1 MPNMPDWVTLVKP
14 RPSQGN
20 YIITLRREI
29 HVALDIAF
37 DRLPTRPP
45 VGCSGVKI
53 PATASV
59 KNYANTTGK
68 TLLYICIRLYG
79 ATTGRRYETI
89 CPSCEK
95 REGKKKGA
103 PGMIDFYAEREI
115 LELKDGKVRVEFS
128 FCCYP
133 KDHRIGDN
141 EYL

>member
-1 MPNMPDWVTLVKP
+1 MPDWITLIKP
-14 RPSQGN
+14 RPSPGEH
-20 YIITLRREI
+20 IITLRREI
-29 HVALDIAF
+29 HVAIDIGF
-37 DRLPTRPP
+37 DRLPRRPP
-45 VGCSGVKI
+45 AGCSGIKI
-53 PATASV
+53 PATSSV
-59 KNYANTTGK
+59 KNYADTSRK
-68 TLLYICIRLYG
+68 TLLEISIRLFG

-103 PGMIDFYAEREI
+103 PAIIDFHAEREI

-141 EYL
+141 EFL